1 MKTLKILYY
10 RMKQKGAIVCF
21 KYWHKKA
28 LANMDDVEKGTA
40 CLSHMMHWIIKMLDY
55 NVAIRKELES

>member
-10 RMKQKGAIVCF
+10 HMKQKNAHLCF

-40 CLSHMMHWIIKMLDY
+40 CFGHMMHWISKMLDY
-55 NVAIRKELES
+55 NVAIRKELGS